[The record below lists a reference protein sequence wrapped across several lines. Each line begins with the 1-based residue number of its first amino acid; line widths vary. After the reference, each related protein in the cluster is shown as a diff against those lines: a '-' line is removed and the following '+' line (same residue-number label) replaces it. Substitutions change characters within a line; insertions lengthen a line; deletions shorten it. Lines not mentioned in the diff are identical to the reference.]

1 VIATLVV
8 AVDLGSKQL
17 IQQYLDGAVN
27 GGGLLS
33 LVPATNSGFSFNA
46 MSGHTLLTVLLAI
59 TALLFCARLLT
70 RVQSKVATVALAF
83 IIGGGLSNLLDRA
96 FHAGQV
102 SDFIGVSTWFV
113 CNGADIAIS
122 LGVVLLLV
130 PFCTGRKV
138 LH

>member
-17 IQQYLDGAVN
+17 IQQYLDRAVN
-27 GGGLLS
+27 AGGLLS

-46 MSGHTLLTVLLAI
+46 MSGHTLVTVLLAI

-96 FHAGQV
+96 FHAGHV